1 MAVPMKGAG
10 EGGRKLGDDSA
21 VDVFEQEG
29 ALVVEVG
36 LPGVRQEDICVK
48 AEGCQLL
55 IGARRPDEDGPR
67 RYRIRGRRLLR
78 EYNHDLMLPPEAATE
93 HATATYLRGL
103 LRVRIPLAAG
113 RPAPIREIEV
123 GA

>member
-1 MAVPMKGAG
+1 MGN
-10 EGGRKLGDDSA
+10 DSA

-48 AEGCQLL
+48 AEGSQLL
-55 IGARRPDEDGPR
+55 IWARRPDEDGPR

-93 HATATYLRGL
+93 HATATFLRGL
-103 LRVRIPLAAG
+103 LRVRIPLSGA
-113 RPAPIREIEV
+113 RPAPVCQIEV